1 MCNENLLII
10 VISILHQ
17 LILCDDIETNPGPKG
32 FKNCPK
38 CDKKVHSRSKICSS
52 CKCYVN
58 KQIRGVSKPKKIGVM
73 SDITL
78 DNISN
83 TNIQLTT
90 PTSCKSSKTWAKC
103 KEQINARRRLLYKES
118 PERKRNNSR
127 KRYHMHASPVR
138 KRVLEAYYS
147 NPSPVKKQAL
157 DAYYNKHHINKAKKR
172 QMYKVEKGV
181 LINKHSIATLNSCS
195 ISKKYSKLRSSPS
208 KLASYV

>member
-1 MCNENLLII
+1 
-10 VISILHQ
+10 
-17 LILCDDIETNPGPKG
+17 
-32 FKNCPK
+32 
-38 CDKKVHSRSKICSS
+38 
-52 CKCYVN
+52 
-58 KQIRGVSKPKKIGVM
+58 M

-83 TNIQLTT
+83 NNIQLTT
-90 PTSCKSSKTWAKC
+90 PTSCKSSKTWAKR
-103 KEQINARRRLLYKES
+103 KEQTNARRRLLYKES

-147 NPSPVKKQAL
+147 NPSPVK
-157 DAYYNKHHINKAKKR
+157 NENKAKKR

-181 LINKHSIATLNSCS
+181 LINKHSIATLISCS

-208 KLASYV
+208 KLGSYV